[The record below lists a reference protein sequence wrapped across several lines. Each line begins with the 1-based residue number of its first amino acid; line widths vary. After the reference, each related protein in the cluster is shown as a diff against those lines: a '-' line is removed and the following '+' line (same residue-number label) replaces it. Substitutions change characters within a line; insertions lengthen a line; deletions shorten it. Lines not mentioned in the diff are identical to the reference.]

1 MSYLLYRD
9 GPKQALYLMKGE
21 TRQYI
26 GKIDIDFSDM
36 DSIKEMSEKLHSWLN
51 SIDAPGTVI
60 EYNPLQESDPPAYSS
75 QTNPIKQPGTREPS
89 AKPAVQKEFTPNQSS
104 RNGAAIRRIIMHYT
118 TTRSDESTIS
128 WFANPASRVSAH
140 YLVSQA
146 GKIYQF
152 VNDSDKAWHAYNN
165 NADTIGIEHS
175 AAPGDKLTVAQEKA
189 TIALLKYLKSEYKI
203 ANNSII
209 GHGFLPE
216 GGTSCPGSLWKS
228 QSELNAWT
236 AKNLA

>member
-26 GKIDIDFSDM
+26 GKIDIDFGDM
-36 DSIKEMSEKLHSWLN
+36 KSIRELAEKLDSWLN
-51 SIDAPGTVI
+51 SIDAPGTVT
-60 EYNPLQESDPPAYSS
+60 EYNPLQESDPPPYS
-75 QTNPIKQPGTREPS
+75 TVYNPIKQPGTREPA
-89 AKPAVQKEFTPNQSS
+89 AKPAVERKPTPNKSS
-104 RNGAAIRRIIMHYT
+104 RNGAPIRRVILHYT

-140 YLVSQA
+140 YLVSQT

-152 VNDSDKAWHAYNN
+152 VSDSDKSWHAYNN
-165 NADTIGIEHS
+165 NSDTIGIEHS
-175 AAPGDKLTVAQEKA
+175 AAPGDKLTAPQEKA
-189 TIALLKYLKSEYKI
+189 SVALLKYLKSEYKI
-203 ANNSII
+203 ANHNIQ

-216 GGTSCPGSLWKS
+216 GGTACPGSLWASKS
-228 QSELNAWT
+228 DLDAWV
-236 AKNLA
+236 AKHLA